1 MPCLL
6 DKPYIRP
13 IGSVDVGRT
22 TVESRNLPVFTA
34 LVRGTL
40 IIPILN
46 KMGEI
51 ARILALS
58 GARNRPI
65 PPIPFASL
73 CSSAVSGMVGLM
85 LLRAPDRAKNR
96 AKRGHFTS

>member
-1 MPCLL
+1 
-6 DKPYIRP
+6 
-13 IGSVDVGRT
+13 
-22 TVESRNLPVFTA
+22 
-34 LVRGTL
+34 
-40 IIPILN
+40 
-46 KMGEI
+46 MGGI

-58 GARNRPI
+58 GPRKQQL